1 MGSRH
6 GSTEQAIAELQSH
19 KFSTIRSVTRQ
30 LRTKH
35 KICKKRKFFQFN
47 KV

>member
-1 MGSRH
+1 MGSRD

-19 KFSTIRSVTRQ
+19 KFSIRSVTRQ